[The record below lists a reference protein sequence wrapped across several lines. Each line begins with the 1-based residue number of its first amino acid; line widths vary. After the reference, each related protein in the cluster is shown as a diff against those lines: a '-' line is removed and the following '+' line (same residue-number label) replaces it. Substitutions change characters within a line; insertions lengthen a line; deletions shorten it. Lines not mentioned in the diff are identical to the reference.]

1 MNEIARIGV
10 IDDHPIFLSGLRRA
24 FQGAEGL
31 SIVAE
36 GGDKDVAVNMAKP
49 NNVDLMLIDIGIPG
63 GGIEAVRD
71 IIKKHP
77 KMKIIM
83 LTGSD
88 DEDHLEAAIMLGA
101 QGYVLKGATSTE
113 LHDAVSA
120 VLAGEL
126 YVSIKL
132 AARFLFR
139 QLREGRWQSTDGS
152 KRNLLSPTEQKIAD
166 LVSEGLSNREIADQ
180 LGLPIGRVK
189 SHMTRILRKLGV
201 RNRIEVMRTQ
211 T

>member
-1 MNEIARIGV
+1 MDGTAKIGIV
-10 IDDHPIFLSGLRRA
+10 DDHPIFLSGLKRA
-24 FQGAEGL
+24 FQGFKGL

-36 GGDKDVAVNMAKP
+36 GGDRQAAIDMAKP
-49 NNVDLMLIDIGIPG
+49 GKIDLMLVDIGIPG

-71 IIKKHP
+71 ILKKYP
-77 KMKIIM
+77 NMKIIM

-88 DEDHLEAAIMLGA
+88 NEDHLEAAITLGA
-101 QGYVLKGATSTE
+101 QGYVLKGSTSTE

-120 VLAGEL
+120 VLGGEQ
-126 YVSIKL
+126 YVSTKL
-132 AARFLFR
+132 AARYLFR
-139 QLREGRWQSTDGS
+139 QLRERPRQTEDAG
-152 KRNLLSPTEQKIAD
+152 KRNMLSPTEQKIAD

-180 LGLPIGRVK
+180 VGLPVGRIK

-201 RNRIEVMRTQ
+201 RNRIEVMRAQ

>member
-1 MNEIARIGV
+1 MDGTAKIGIV
-10 IDDHPIFLSGLRRA
+10 DDHPIFISGLKRA
-24 FQGAEGL
+24 FHGAEGRM
-31 SIVAE
+31 IVAE
-36 GGDKDVAVNMAKP
+36 GGDRDAAVNMAKP
-49 NNVDLMLIDIGIPG
+49 DKVDLMLIDIGIPG

-71 IIKKHP
+71 ILKKYP

-88 DEDHLEAAIMLGA
+88 DEDHLEAAITLGA

-120 VLAGEL
+120 VLGGEQ
-126 YVSIKL
+126 YVSTKL

-139 QLREGRWQSTDGS
+139 QLREGKWQSEDGG

-180 LGLPIGRVK
+180 VGLSIGRIK

-201 RNRIEVMRTQ
+201 RNRIEVMRAQ